1 MPIHL
6 LGEAVGLKE
15 EGAVLNQQMREIK
28 VLCEPSK
35 IPEFLEIDV
44 ANLEVNESVHV
55 SDLHVGEGI
64 ELHELPET
72 VVASIVVVKEEELEP
87 QLETPDEP
95 EIVGKDEKDTEE
107 SES

>member
-1 MPIHL
+1 
-6 LGEAVGLKE
+6 
-15 EGAVLNQQMREIK
+15 
-28 VLCEPSK
+28 LCEPSK

-55 SDLHVGEGI
+55 SDLQVAKDV

-87 QLETPDEP
+87 QLEAPDEP
-95 EIVGKDEKDTEE
+95 EIVGKDGKESEE